1 MARTLSLGTAAVLA
15 AVAVAMSSA
24 CGIAAGWWAGQHYA
38 TSLLLLS
45 SAFVAIRI
53 AIPHLIAAG
62 RTLARLLIASLVLAA
77 AAPLLKVRRPE
88 RADLPPLVGCG
99 LCGMAGYQLLLNAG
113 ERTVPAG
120 TANLLV
126 NTSPVIAAL
135 LAWRLLRER
144 PTRSVRAGTGRHRTG
159 SRWVPA

>member
-1 MARTLSLGTAAVLA
+1 
-15 AVAVAMSSA
+15 
-24 CGIAAGWWAGQHYA
+24 
-38 TSLLLLS
+38 LS

-62 RTLARLLIASLVLAA
+62 RTLARLLVASLVLAA

-126 NTSPVIAAL
+126 NTSPVIAACWPGGCS
-135 LAWRLLRER
+135 ANAQPAACGPGRGV
-144 PTRSVRAGTGRHRTG
+144 TAQVADGSSVRTR
-159 SRWVPA
+159 

>member
-62 RTLARLLIASLVLAA
+62 RTLARLLVASLVLAA
-77 AAPLLKVRRPE
+77 AAPLLRCAVQSAPTCRRWSAAGSAAWPAINCCSTPVNAQSRPE
-88 RADLPPLVGCG
+88 
-99 LCGMAGYQLLLNAG
+99 Q
-113 ERTVPAG
+113 RTCWSTQA
-120 TANLLV
+120 
-126 NTSPVIAAL
+126 
-135 LAWRLLRER
+135 R
-144 PTRSVRAGTGRHRTG
+144 
-159 SRWVPA
+159 

>member
-1 MARTLSLGTAAVLA
+1 MSEAHRGAA
-15 AVAVAMSSA
+15 AM
-24 CGIAAGWWAGQHYA
+24 A

-62 RTLARLLIASLVLAA
+62 RTLACLLVESLVLAA

-120 TANLLV
+120 KANLLV

-159 SRWVPA
+159 SRWGPG